1 MMYWSKMDRVEYC
14 GYNFFVMYYIEG
26 EEVEHFSDSMSSS
39 VNVYCM
45 SKPGKIIC
53 GTAGF
58 HTKYQLQKQAEEI
71 IKKWVESFEDDDSD
85 LPTVCWSK

>member
-1 MMYWSKMDRVEYC
+1 MYWSKMDRVEYC

-26 EEVEHFSDSMSSS
+26 EEVEHFSDSESSSS

-45 SKPGKIIC
+45 SEPGKVIC